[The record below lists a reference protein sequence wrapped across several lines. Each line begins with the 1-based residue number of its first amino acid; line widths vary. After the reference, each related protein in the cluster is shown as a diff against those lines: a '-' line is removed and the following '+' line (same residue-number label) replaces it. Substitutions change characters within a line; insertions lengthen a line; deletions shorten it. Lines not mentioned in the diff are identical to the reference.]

1 MKIKSLYK
9 VEDDIGAES
18 ICQTRLLYFL
28 KARQYKLEEFTD
40 KTKFD
45 AAYEYVE
52 NRNRFTHPDDKSD
65 AADLQKELQSIKEQT
80 NARMEW
86 LIEATQGQE

>member
-1 MKIKSLYK
+1 MKKDSDGHSDKKSDEYILFS
-9 VEDDIGAES
+9 AE
-18 ICQTRLLYFL
+18 
-28 KARQYKLEEFTD
+28 KADFEENR
-40 KTKFD
+40 K
-45 AAYEYVE
+45 YVG

-80 NARMEW
+80 TARMEW

>member
-1 MKIKSLYK
+1 MLFRS
-9 VEDDIGAES
+9 
-18 ICQTRLLYFL
+18 
-28 KARQYKLEEFTD
+28 
-40 KTKFD
+40 
-45 AAYEYVE
+45 
-52 NRNRFTHPDDKSD
+52 THADDKSD